1 MMPTESAFLLA
12 GLLFVAAALG
22 YFFARFGESEDDQ
35 ASTDRLNADYLKGIN
50 YVLNEEPD
58 RAVELFTRMAE
69 LDDEALETHFALGSL
84 FRKRGEV
91 DRAIRV
97 HQNLMARPSLSQM
110 QKIQAEAALAEDYLS
125 AGLFDRAESLF
136 QKLSES
142 PDFRVQALK
151 RLIRIYE
158 VTREWTQAIETTA
171 ELEAA
176 DSMSAVSI
184 GRPSMVAHY
193 YCELAE
199 EARAAKDYATAREL
213 LGQAESGRHRTV
225 RSVLARADL
234 ARDSGKEEDAIRL
247 YRKVVRASPELLVEV
262 IPRLAA
268 CYLAVER
275 APEFTEYLRKLINGD
290 EDNAAAIA
298 MATVLD
304 TQIDDPVAMEA
315 LHRFVAADAKLAGLV
330 DVKHLES
337 ADDSERLEILDR
349 IRRALKNVVSGT
361 PGYRCDQCG
370 YASLVLQ
377 WQCSGCRSWE
387 TVKPANR
394 INLVSTV

>member
-158 VTREWTQAIETTA
+158 VTREWT
-171 ELEAA
+171 
-176 DSMSAVSI
+176 
-184 GRPSMVAHY
+184 HY

-315 LHRFVAADAKLAGLV
+315 LHRFVAADAKQAG
-330 DVKHLES
+330 
-337 ADDSERLEILDR
+337 R
-349 IRRALKNVVSGT
+349 SG
-361 PGYRCDQCG
+361 RCQASGECG
-370 YASLVLQ
+370 
-377 WQCSGCRSWE
+377 
-387 TVKPANR
+387 
-394 INLVSTV
+394 

>member
-176 DSMSAVSI
+176 DSMSAGSI

-361 PGYRCDQCG
+361 PGYRCDQ
-370 YASLVLQ
+370 
-377 WQCSGCRSWE
+377 
-387 TVKPANR
+387 
-394 INLVSTV
+394 